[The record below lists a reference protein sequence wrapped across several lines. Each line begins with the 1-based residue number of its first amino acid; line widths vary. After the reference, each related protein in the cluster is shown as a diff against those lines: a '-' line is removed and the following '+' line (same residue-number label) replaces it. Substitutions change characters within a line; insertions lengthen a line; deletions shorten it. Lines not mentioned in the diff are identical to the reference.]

1 MRARHGYIDCFTKNQ
16 KTMKKLLTVAA
27 FILAAAWATPA
38 AAQGFSWGV
47 VGGLNLSKVSF
58 KGDNWK
64 NALSSDNRAGWYIG
78 PKVAFSLPLGLSFDG
93 SVQYSQRKLNIDAAQ
108 YEGSTKTLSTIEIPI
123 NVRYSIGLGKMASV
137 YVSTGPQFGF
147 NVSGREWNI
156 FSSNYNQSNG
166 MFKNNNMLT
175 TWNVGAGVK
184 VLGHLEVGL
193 GYNFGLGKLGETV
206 LSNVTPGLVGG
217 SDDYKANTF
226 QVQVAYMF

>member
-1 MRARHGYIDCFTKNQ
+1 MRALLLCFEKIFS
-16 KTMKKLLTVAA
+16 TMKKLLTIAA
-27 FILAAAWATPA
+27 IVLAAAWVAPA

-58 KGDNWK
+58 GKEWK
-64 NALSSDNRAGWYIG
+64 NTFSSDNRAGWYIG
-78 PKVAFSLPLGLSFDG
+78 PKVAFSLPLGLAFDG
-93 SVQYSQRKLNIDAAQ
+93 SVQYSQRKLNIDVAQ

-123 NVRYSIGLGKMASV
+123 NVRYNIGLGKVASV

-147 NVSGREWNI
+147 NVSGREWNV
-156 FSSNYNQSNG
+156 FSSSYNENTG

-184 VLGHLEVGL
+184 VLGHLEVGV

-206 LSNVTPGLVGG
+206 LSNVAGGLVGS